1 VSVKIRGAGARDAD
15 VWLRLRERL
24 WPGSEVEH
32 AREIAAYLGGESR
45 RWACLVA
52 EDDSGEIVGFVE
64 VGVRDYAEGCRT
76 SPVGYLEGIYVDP
89 ERRSSGVGRALVQA
103 AEDWARR
110 RRCTEMASDREL
122 HDEASGRFQRAVG
135 YDEVERIVCFRK
147 DLRGA

>member
-1 VSVKIRGAGARDAD
+1 
-15 VWLRLRERL
+15 
-24 WPGSEVEH
+24 
-32 AREIAAYLGGESR
+32 
-45 RWACLVA
+45 
-52 EDDSGEIVGFVE
+52 
-64 VGVRDYAEGCRT
+64 
-76 SPVGYLEGIYVDP
+76 VGYLEGIYVDP